1 MNLLEILFKL
11 YYSNFV
17 SRVILKF
24 KLNKKKKPTPYLSL
38 FKLDYCEQAK
48 RVFFYPSGSFVMI

>member
-11 YYSNFV
+11 DYSNFV

-24 KLNKKKKPTPYLSL
+24 KLNYNKNSNAIL
-38 FKLDYCEQAK
+38 FII
-48 RVFFYPSGSFVMI
+48 V